1 MKAGETGLIIVN
13 LAVDMA
19 LVDSIIFTIS
29 GHEQLTMEY
38 PGDVTVEDEKFRIPL
53 SQSDTEKLCGYYQIE
68 AQINYKNKSVAKS
81 KICRGFVASTLAT
94 KIIDGSEP
102 SGNEETVNLEIDS
115 TVIIAGGGGGTSNY
129 IDLSNK
135 PKINGVTLEGDKTAE
150 ELGIDVAGEVA
161 EYVTEHKDE
170 LKGDKGDKGDTGA
183 NGADGQDGADGYT
196 PVRGTD
202 YWTAEDIT
210 EIQSYIDEQIGGAL
224 NGSY

>member
-29 GHEQLTMEY
+29 GHKQLTMEY
-38 PGDVTVEDEKFRIPL
+38 PGNVTMEDGMFRIPL
-53 SQSDTEKLCGYYQIE
+53 SQNDTENLCGYYQLE

-102 SGNEETVNLEIDS
+102 SGNEETVNLDIDS
-115 TVIIAGGGGGTSNY
+115 TVIVTGGGGGTSDY
-129 IDLSNK
+129 TYLSNK
-135 PKINGVTLEGDKTAE
+135 PKINGITLEGDKTAE
-150 ELGIDVAGEVA
+150 ELGIDVATEVA
-161 EYVTEHKDE
+161 EYVNAHKDE

-183 NGADGQDGADGYT
+183 NGADGQDGSDGYT

-202 YWTAEDIT
+202 YWTASDIAA
-210 EIQSYIDEQIGGAL
+210 IQSYIDEQIGGAL
-224 NGSY
+224 SGSY

>member
-38 PGDVTVEDEKFRIPL
+38 PGDVTVEDGMFRIPL
-53 SQSDTEKLCGYYQIE
+53 SQNDTENLCGYYQLE

-81 KICRGFVASTLAT
+81 KICRGFVSSTLAT
-94 KIIDGSEP
+94 KFIDGSVP

-115 TVIIAGGGGGTSNY
+115 TVIVAGEGGGGTSDY
-129 IDLSNK
+129 TYLSNK
-135 PKINGVTLEGDKTAE
+135 PKINGIVLEGDKTAV
-150 ELGIDVAGEVA
+150 ELGIDVATEVA
-161 EYVTEHKDE
+161 EYITEHKDE
-170 LKGDKGDKGDTGA
+170 LKGDKGDTGA

-210 EIQSYIDEQIGGAL
+210 EIQSYIDSQIGGAL